1 MTALRAEYYPLLSGK
16 AFADFSP
23 EQYHKYV
30 CSLYREPERTVL
42 ADFRASRSVKGVLTI
57 KINRTPQFLTTT
69 EVDQIAQSCG
79 LSKQE
84 AWFAVRKR
92 GFEVRAKCALKIILA
107 SLPKKVSKSKKT
119 IDKGAALVGST
130 A

>member
-1 MTALRAEYYPLLSGK
+1 MSTEHHYPLLSGK
-16 AFADFSP
+16 AFADFTP

-30 CSLYREPERTVL
+30 SSLYKEPERTVL

-57 KINRTPQFLTTT
+57 KINRKPEFLTQT
-69 EVDQIAQSCG
+69 EVDQIAKDVG
-79 LSKQE
+79 LTKQE

-119 IDKGAALVGST
+119 VDKGATDERSSKEE
-130 A
+130 